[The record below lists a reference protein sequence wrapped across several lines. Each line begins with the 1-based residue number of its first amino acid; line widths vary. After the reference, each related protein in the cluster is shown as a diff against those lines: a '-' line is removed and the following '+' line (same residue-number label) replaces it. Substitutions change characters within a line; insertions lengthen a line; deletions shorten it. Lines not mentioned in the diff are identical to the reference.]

1 MKGIKM
7 MKKSTLKHLM
17 EDRKTWLSIAKL
29 ATSEAKSDEK
39 MIRKIKRKCR

>member
-1 MKGIKM
+1 MKIV
-7 MKKSTLKHLM
+7 KKSTLKHLS

-39 MIRKIKRKCR
+39 MIKKIKRKCR